1 MGLLVEMRDAGHTLA
16 YLVRRT
22 GAAPSRVSNHQRFM
36 EEAGV
41 IRTRQGSGGRI
52 YSLKKE
58 GLQQVQTFL
67 EGLLKPNGTSGT
79 TAGRRPRRK

>member
-1 MGLLVEMRDAGHTLA
+1 MGLLVEMHDAGHTLA

-22 GAAPSRVSNHQRFM
+22 GAAPSRVSNHLRLM

-41 IRTRQGSGGRI
+41 IRTRQSSGGRI
-52 YSLKKE
+52 YSLKK
-58 GLQQVQTFL
+58 